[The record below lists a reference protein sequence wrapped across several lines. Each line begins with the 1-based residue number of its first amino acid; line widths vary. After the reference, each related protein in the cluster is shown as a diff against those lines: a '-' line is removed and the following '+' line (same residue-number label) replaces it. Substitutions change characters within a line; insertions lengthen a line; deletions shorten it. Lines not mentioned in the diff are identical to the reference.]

1 MNKRAMLLLAL
12 SASSLLT
19 GCAMSPEQQDN
30 FRNNF
35 MQGLGA
41 TQRPVYQAPAY
52 QPAPI
57 QPTTN
62 TTCRRNAWDG
72 SVNCTSW

>member
-1 MNKRAMLLLAL
+1 MIKPAMLSFAL
-12 SASSLLT
+12 SASSLLA
-19 GCAMSPEQQDN
+19 GCAMTPEQQDH
-30 FRNNF
+30 FRANF

-41 TQRPVYQAPAY
+41 SQQARPVYQAPY

-57 QPTTN
+57 QPTN

-72 SVNCTSW
+72 SVNCSSW